1 MPGKPVA
8 CCYNLRPNKVIIL
21 DENEQIVK
29 PDALSLSRDHSARS
43 DSIRSDPDRVGRY
56 DHGFT
61 RVMFRSSFVVSK
73 VSILKL
79 LQSLIIQGGPKNLAP
94 FFLYPL
100 TLPNINRLS
109 KLFYYQKHE
118 KICNNT
124 VAKDPTTPQVCRY
137 TTL

>member
-1 MPGKPVA
+1 M
-8 CCYNLRPNKVIIL
+8 
-21 DENEQIVK
+21 
-29 PDALSLSRDHSARS
+29 
-43 DSIRSDPDRVGRY
+43 
-56 DHGFT
+56 
-61 RVMFRSSFVVSK
+61 MFSMQTAGP
-73 VSILKL
+73 
-79 LQSLIIQGGPKNLAP
+79 LQSGPKNLAQ

-137 TTL
+137 TLTIVSHKQFHNKPVYNEV